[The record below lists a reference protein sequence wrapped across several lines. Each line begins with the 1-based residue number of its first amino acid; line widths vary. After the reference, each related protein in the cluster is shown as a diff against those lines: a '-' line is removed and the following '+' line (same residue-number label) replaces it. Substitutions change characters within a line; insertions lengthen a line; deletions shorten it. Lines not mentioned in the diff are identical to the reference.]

1 MMCDMPNKN
10 THNTH
15 DFKGLDDWFT
25 AFQGGS
31 QVDSN
36 GNKKVWSEADLDQ
49 VVANTQKRIEKNVY
63 SGAPMVIGHPKAN
76 APAYGWIGDIK
87 RVGKSL
93 SVKGSNLQDA
103 FATGVKE
110 GLWPNRS
117 VSIGKDSNGYYLRH
131 LGFLGAV
138 PPAIEGMDS
147 IYSASDD
154 EHFDYSVDARTP
166 GMLSRMMRRLREFL
180 IDEYDVETAD
190 QVLPDYQINELS
202 DIATQLREDNPDQLT
217 PNFTQTPTGDDPM
230 LEFSQA
236 QLDEAVAKAKTEA
249 TAAAAAAKET
259 ADANFAQQQ
268 QEAATIL
275 KTETDKRLT
284 VEFKAAIDT
293 LMNEGKLL
301 PAQAEGMAEFMLQ
314 LSDDADASFEFSA
327 GEKGK
332 EQTIKKS
339 PLQWFQ
345 DFTAAIGKQL
355 DLNESDAGNEA
366 DATSSE
372 FEAHGATVNAE
383 RLEIHNKANEYIATH
398 GDVSYIDAVRVVEK
412 QSA

>member
-1 MMCDMPNKN
+1 MSNKN

-31 QVDSN
+31 QVDSK
-36 GNKKVWSEADLDQ
+36 GNKKAWTEADLDQ
-49 VVANTQKRIEKNVY
+49 IVTNTQKRIDKNIY
-63 SGAPMVIGHPKAN
+63 SGAPMVIGHPKAD

-87 RVGKSL
+87 RVGKTVA
-93 SVKGSNLQDA
+93 VKGSNLQDA

-117 VSIGKDSNGYYLRH
+117 VSIGKDSSGYYLRH

-180 IDEYDVETAD
+180 IDKYDVETAD

-217 PNFTQTPTGDDPM
+217 PTFTQAPTGDDPM
-230 LEFSQA
+230 PEFSQK
-236 QLDEAVAKAKTEA
+236 QMDEAVAKAVAKATEA
-249 TAAAAAAKET
+249 ANTASQADFAQKEQAAAT
-259 ADANFAQQQ
+259 L
-268 QEAATIL
+268 L
-275 KTETDKRLT
+275 KAETDKRLA
-284 VEFKAAIDT
+284 VEFSADISTFIDD
-293 LMNEGKLL
+293 GKVL
-301 PAQAEGMAEFMLQ
+301 PAQAEGMANFMLQ
-314 LSDDADASFEFSA
+314 LSDADDASFEFSA
-327 GEKGK
+327 GEGDKK
-332 EQTIKKS
+332 ETIKKS
-339 PLQWFQ
+339 PLKWFQ
-345 DFTAAIGKQL
+345 DFMASQGKQI
-355 DLNESDAGNEA
+355 DLEESDAGSDHE
-366 DATSSE
+366 TPSSD
-372 FEAHGATVNAE
+372 FETNGATVNAD
-383 RLEIHNKANEYIATH
+383 RLELHNKANEYMSTH
-398 GDVSYIDAVRVVEK
+398 GDVDYIEAVKIVEK
-412 QSA
+412 QSI

>member
-217 PNFTQTPTGDDPM
+217 PNFTQAPTGDDPM

-249 TAAAAAAKET
+249 TAAAKET

-275 KTETDKRLT
+275 KTETDKRLA
-284 VEFKAAIDT
+284 VEFNADITGWIDD
-293 LMNEGKLL
+293 GKVL
-301 PAQAEGMAEFMLQ
+301 PAQAEGMADFMTQ
-314 LSDDADASFEFSA
+314 LDDSDDASFEFSA
-327 GEKGK
+327 GEGDKK
-332 EQTIKKS
+332 QTLKKS
-339 PLQWFQ
+339 PRQWFQ
-345 DFTAAIGKQL
+345 DYMKSQGKQL
-355 DLNESDAGNEA
+355 HLKESAAGA
-366 DATSSE
+366 DDETPSSD
-372 FEAHGATVNAE
+372 FETNGATVNAE
-383 RLEIHNKANEYIATH
+383 RLEIHNKANEYMSTH
-398 GDVSYIDAVRVVEK
+398 GDVDYIQAVKIVEK
-412 QSA
+412 QLA